1 MRNYRNISS
10 LKELREA
17 GRQLSFE
24 IRIKEREIADDYES
38 LKSYLNPAA
47 YVHRLLERFYAV
59 RRLIGFFEKA
69 YESLRGFFNRKRNG
83 SGNAG
88 GKDGQ
93 DNHVPS
99 DDNENAENPAE
110 NPLRQDAPVGG
121 RENAPS
127 DNARV
132 GDVRGG
138 A

>member
-1 MRNYRNISS
+1 MKNYRNISS

-17 GRQLSFE
+17 DRQLSFE

-59 RRLIGFFEKA
+59 RRLMGFFEKA

-93 DNHVPS
+93 DVPS
-99 DDNENAENPAE
+99 DNNENAENPAE
-110 NPLRQDAPVGG
+110 SPLRQDVPDGG
-121 RENAPS
+121 REDAQS
-127 DNARV
+127 DNAGG
-132 GDVRGG
+132 GDVRNG